1 MKRKYKT
8 VCFLCTVMC
17 VVTVG
22 MLSAPVGAVSEDLT
36 GEEILDRIEQE
47 SAVTEGGTGVI
58 NLITE
63 NKRGEQR
70 SSTVRMY
77 RKESNGTE
85 KQLLEYLEPAD
96 VKGTKFLSITEE
108 GKEAL
113 MYIYF
118 PFLGR
123 ERRIA
128 AGEESD
134 SFMGTDFTYEE
145 MGSGQTYQEEYDAS
159 RLKDEVL
166 EEYPCYVL
174 RLTPQEEDSD
184 YTYIKMWV
192 WQEEFL
198 VLRIEFYEEGDRLTK
213 ALSNSDIREE
223 EEGEFMPHRI
233 VMADEIKG
241 TKTIIEIIETKEEE
255 LSEDYFTLRYLRR

>member
-1 MKRKYKT
+1 MQRKHKT

-22 MLSAPVGAVSEDLT
+22 MLFAPVGAVSEDLT

-63 NKRGEQR
+63 NKRGDQR

-159 RLKDEVL
+159 KLEDEVL

-174 RLTPQEEDSD
+174 RLIPQEEDSG
-184 YTYIKMWV
+184 YTYLKMWV

-198 VLRIEFYEEGDRLTK
+198 LLRIEFYKEGDRLTK
-213 ALSNSDIREE
+213 TLSNSDIREE
-223 EEGEFMPHRI
+223 EEDEFMPHRI

>member
-1 MKRKYKT
+1 MQRKHKT
-8 VCFLCTVMC
+8 VWFLRTVMC

-36 GEEILDRIEQE
+36 GEDILDRIEQE
-47 SAVTEGGTGVI
+47 SAVTESGTGVI

-63 NKRGEQR
+63 NKRGDQR

-96 VKGTKFLSITEE
+96 LKGTKFLSISEE
-108 GKEAL
+108 GEKDL

-145 MGSGQTYQEEYDAS
+145 IGSGQTYQEEYDAS

-174 RLTPQEEDSD
+174 RLTPQGEDSN

-198 VLRIEFYEEGDRLTK
+198 VLRIEFYEEDERLTK
-213 ALSNSDIREE
+213 TLSNSDIREE
-223 EEGEFMPHRI
+223 DGDYMPHRI
-233 VMADEIKG
+233 VMTDEIKG
-241 TKTIIEIIETKEEE
+241 TKTIIEILETKEEE
-255 LSEDYFTLRYLRR
+255 LSDDYFTLRYLRR

>member
-1 MKRKYKT
+1 
-8 VCFLCTVMC
+8 MC

-36 GEEILDRIEQE
+36 GEDILDRIEQE
-47 SAVTEGGTGVI
+47 SAVTESGTGVI

-63 NKRGEQR
+63 NKRGDQR

-145 MGSGQTYQEEYDAS
+145 IGSGQTYQEEYDAL

-174 RLTPQEEDSD
+174 RLTPQGEDSD

-198 VLRIEFYEEGDRLTK
+198 VLRIEFYEEDERLTK
-213 ALSNSDIREE
+213 TLSNSDLREE
-223 EEGEFMPHRI
+223 DGDYMPHRI
-233 VMADEIKG
+233 VMTDEIKG
-241 TKTIIEIIETKEEE
+241 TKTIIEILETKEEE
-255 LSEDYFTLRYLRR
+255 LSDDYFTLRYLRR

>member
-1 MKRKYKT
+1 MRGKRKRVYF
-8 VCFLCTVMC
+8 VCMVSCAVMAS
-17 VVTVG
+17 VLFAT
-22 MLSAPVGAVSEDLT
+22 AGAAGQDLT
-36 GEEILDRIEQE
+36 GEEILDRIEAE
-47 SAVTEGGTGVI
+47 SGISGSGTGVI

-70 SSTVRMY
+70 SNTVKMY
-77 RKESNGTE
+77 RREDSEVE

-108 GKEAL
+108 GKEDL

-145 MGSGQTYQEEYDAS
+145 MGSGQTYQEEYDTS
-159 RLKDEVL
+159 RLEDEVL
-166 EEYPCYVL
+166 EDYPCYVL
-174 RLTPQEEDSD
+174 RLTPKEEDSD
-184 YTYIKMWV
+184 YTYLKMWV

-198 VLRIEFYEEGDRLTK
+198 LLRIEFYKEGERLTK
-213 ALSNSDIREE
+213 TLSNSDIREE

-233 VMADEIKG
+233 VMADEIKD
-241 TKTIIEIIETKEEE
+241 TKTIIEIVETEEE
-255 LSEDYFTLRYLRR
+255 DVPNDYFTIRYLRR

>member
-1 MKRKYKT
+1 MQRKHKILG
-8 VCFLCTVMC
+8 FLCTVMC

-22 MLSAPVGAVSEDLT
+22 MLSAVVGAASEDLT
-36 GEEILDRIEQE
+36 GEEILDRIEQK
-47 SAVTEGGTGVI
+47 SPVTESGTGVI

-63 NKRGEQR
+63 NKRGDQR

-77 RKESNGTE
+77 RKKSNSTE

-145 MGSGQTYQEEYDAS
+145 MGSGQTYQEEYDA
-159 RLKDEVL
+159 LKLEDEVL
-166 EEYPCYVL
+166 GEYPCYVL
-174 RLTPQEEDSD
+174 RLTPQKEDSD
-184 YTYIKMWV
+184 YTYLKMWV

-198 VLRIEFYEEGDRLTK
+198 VLKIEFYEEDERLTK
-213 ALSNSDIREE
+213 TFSNSDVREE
-223 EEGEFMPHRI
+223 DGNYMSHRI
-233 VMADEIKG
+233 VMSDEIKG
-241 TKTIIEIIETKEEE
+241 TKTIIEILETKEEE

>member
-1 MKRKYKT
+1 MKRKHKT

-36 GEEILDRIEQE
+36 GQDILDRIEQE
-47 SAVTEGGTGVI
+47 SAVTESGTGVI

-70 SSTVRMY
+70 SSTLKMY
-77 RKESNGTE
+77 RREDEGVE

-96 VKGTKFLSITEE
+96 VKGTKFLSIAEE
-108 GKEAL
+108 GKEDL

-145 MGSGQTYQEEYDAS
+145 IGSGQTYQEEYNAS

-198 VLRIEFYEEGDRLTK
+198 VLRIEFYEEDERLTK
-213 ALSNSDIREE
+213 TLSNSDIREE
-223 EEGEFMPHRI
+223 DGDYMPHRI

-241 TKTIIEIIETKEEE
+241 TKTIIEILETKEEE
-255 LSEDYFTLRYLRR
+255 LSDDYFTLRYLRR

>member
-1 MKRKYKT
+1 
-8 VCFLCTVMC
+8 MC

-22 MLSAPVGAVSEDLT
+22 MVSAPVGAVSEDLT

-241 TKTIIEIIETKEEE
+241 TKTIIEIVETKEEE

>member
-1 MKRKYKT
+1 
-8 VCFLCTVMC
+8 
-17 VVTVG
+17 
-22 MLSAPVGAVSEDLT
+22 
-36 GEEILDRIEQE
+36 
-47 SAVTEGGTGVI
+47 
-58 NLITE
+58 
-63 NKRGEQR
+63 NKRGDQR

-96 VKGTKFLSITEE
+96 VKGTKFLSISEE
-108 GKEAL
+108 GEKDL

-145 MGSGQTYQEEYDAS
+145 IGSGQTYQEEYDAL

-174 RLTPQEEDSD
+174 RLTPQGEDSD

-198 VLRIEFYEEGDRLTK
+198 VLRIEFYEEDERLTK
-213 ALSNSDIREE
+213 TLSNSDIREE
-223 EEGEFMPHRI
+223 DGDYMPHRI
-233 VMADEIKG
+233 VMTDEIKG
-241 TKTIIEIIETKEEE
+241 TKTIIEILETKEEE
-255 LSEDYFTLRYLRR
+255 LSDDYFTLRYLRR

>member
-1 MKRKYKT
+1 MQRKHKT

-63 NKRGEQR
+63 NKRGDQR

-159 RLKDEVL
+159 KLEDEVL

-184 YTYIKMWV
+184 YTYLKMWV

-198 VLRIEFYEEGDRLTK
+198 LLRIEFYKEGDRLTK
-213 ALSNSDIREE
+213 TLSNSDIREE

>member
-1 MKRKYKT
+1 
-8 VCFLCTVMC
+8 
-17 VVTVG
+17 

-47 SAVTEGGTGVI
+47 SPVTEGGTGVI

-241 TKTIIEIIETKEEE
+241 TKTIIEIVETKEEE

>member
-1 MKRKYKT
+1 MQRKHKT
-8 VCFLCTVMC
+8 VWFLCTVMC

-22 MLSAPVGAVSEDLT
+22 MLSAPAGAVSEDLT
-36 GEEILDRIEQE
+36 GEDILDRIEQE
-47 SAVTEGGTGVI
+47 SAVTESGTGVI

-63 NKRGEQR
+63 NKRGDQR

-96 VKGTKFLSITEE
+96 LKGTKFLSIVEE
-108 GKEAL
+108 GKKDL

-145 MGSGQTYQEEYDAS
+145 IGSGQTYQEEYDAL

-174 RLTPQEEDSD
+174 RLTPQGEDSD

-198 VLRIEFYEEGDRLTK
+198 VLRIEFYEEDERLTK
-213 ALSNSDIREE
+213 TLSNSDIREE
-223 EEGEFMPHRI
+223 DGDYMPHRI
-233 VMADEIKG
+233 VMTDEIKG
-241 TKTIIEIIETKEEE
+241 TKTIIEILETKEEE
-255 LSEDYFTLRYLRR
+255 LSDDYFTLRYLRR

>member
-1 MKRKYKT
+1 MQRKHKT

-63 NKRGEQR
+63 NKRGDQR

-159 RLKDEVL
+159 KLEDEVL

-174 RLTPQEEDSD
+174 RLIPQEEDSD
-184 YTYIKMWV
+184 YTYLKMWV

-198 VLRIEFYEEGDRLTK
+198 LLRIEFYKEGDRLTK
-213 ALSNSDIREE
+213 TLSNSDIREE

>member
-1 MKRKYKT
+1 
-8 VCFLCTVMC
+8 MC

>member
-1 MKRKYKT
+1 MKRKHKT

-47 SAVTEGGTGVI
+47 SAVTESGTGVI

-63 NKRGEQR
+63 NKRGDQR

-113 MYIYF
+113 MYMYF
-118 PFLGR
+118 PFMGK
-123 ERRIA
+123 EIRIA

-134 SFMGTDFTYEE
+134 SFMETDFTYEE
-145 MGSGQTYQEEYDAS
+145 IGSGQTYQEEYDAS

-198 VLRIEFYEEGDRLTK
+198 VLRIEFYEEDERLTK
-213 ALSNSDIREE
+213 TLSNSDIREE

-241 TKTIIEIIETKEEE
+241 TKTIIEIVETKEEE

>member
-1 MKRKYKT
+1 MQRKCKT
-8 VCFLCTVMC
+8 VFFLCTVMC
-17 VVTVG
+17 MVAVS
-22 MLSAPVGAVSEDLT
+22 MFSAPAGAVSDNLT
-36 GEEILDRIEQE
+36 GEEILERIEQE
-47 SAVTEGGTGVI
+47 SAVTGSGTGVI

-63 NKRGEQR
+63 NKRGDQR
-70 SSTVRMY
+70 SSTLKMY
-77 RKESNGTE
+77 RREDEGVE

-108 GKEAL
+108 GKKDL

-145 MGSGQTYQEEYDAS
+145 IGSGQTYQEEYDA
-159 RLKDEVL
+159 LKLEDEVL

-174 RLTPQEEDSD
+174 RLTPREEDSD
-184 YTYIKMWV
+184 YEYVKMWV

-198 VLRIEFYEEGDRLTK
+198 VLRIEFYEEGERLTK
-213 ALSNSDIREE
+213 TLSNSDIREE
-223 EEGEFMPHRI
+223 DGDYMPHRI
-233 VMADEIKG
+233 VMADELKG
-241 TKTIIEIIETKEEE
+241 TKTIIEILETKEEE
-255 LSEDYFTLRYLRR
+255 LPEDYFTLRYLRR

>member
-1 MKRKYKT
+1 M
-8 VCFLCTVMC
+8 
-17 VVTVG
+17 TVG

-63 NKRGEQR
+63 NKREDQR

-159 RLKDEVL
+159 KLEDEVL

-184 YTYIKMWV
+184 YTYLKMWV

-198 VLRIEFYEEGDRLTK
+198 LLRIEFYKEGDRLTK
-213 ALSNSDIREE
+213 TLSNSDIREE

>member
-1 MKRKYKT
+1 MKRKHRT

-36 GEEILDRIEQE
+36 GQDILDRIEQE
-47 SAVTEGGTGVI
+47 SAVTESGTGVI

-63 NKRGEQR
+63 NKRGDQ
-70 SSTVRMY
+70 SSYTLKMY
-77 RKESNGTE
+77 RREDEGVE

-96 VKGTKFLSITEE
+96 VKGTKFLSIVEE
-108 GKEAL
+108 GKEDL

-123 ERRIA
+123 ERRIV

-145 MGSGQTYQEEYDAS
+145 IGSGQTYQEEYDAS

-198 VLRIEFYEEGDRLTK
+198 VLRIEFYEEDERLTK
-213 ALSNSDIREE
+213 TLSNSDVREE
-223 EEGEFMPHRI
+223 DGDYMPYRI
-233 VMADEIKG
+233 VMTDEIKG
-241 TKTIIEIIETKEEE
+241 TKTIIEILETKEEE
-255 LSEDYFTLRYLRR
+255 LSDDYFTLRYLRR

>member
-1 MKRKYKT
+1 
-8 VCFLCTVMC
+8 VVM
-17 VVTVG
+17 VG

-36 GEEILDRIEQE
+36 GEDILDRIEQE
-47 SAVTEGGTGVI
+47 SAVTESGTGVI

-63 NKRGEQR
+63 NKRGDQR

-159 RLKDEVL
+159 KLEDEVL

-184 YTYIKMWV
+184 YTYLKMWV

-198 VLRIEFYEEGDRLTK
+198 LLRIEFYKEGDRLTK
-213 ALSNSDIREE
+213 TLSNSDIREE

>member
-1 MKRKYKT
+1 M
-8 VCFLCTVMC
+8 V
-17 VVTVG
+17 
-22 MLSAPVGAVSEDLT
+22 SAPVGAVSEDLT

-241 TKTIIEIIETKEEE
+241 TKTIIEIVETKEEE